1 MYKLIAIDLDGTLLN
16 SYGEVSNENKEAIRK
31 ATRKGIQVILASG
44 RIGTSVETIAKQIGA
59 DNFYISGNGSMLFNM
74 KKQKIEY
81 ENFINKDKVLE
92 LIKVCEEN
100 SIYYNIYT
108 ESMVIANALKY
119 NVAFYNYE
127 NSKKI
132 SKKRTNINIVEN
144 VYEYVKNL
152 EDTKFL
158 KMTICDESKIIFTSI
173 IKKIK
178 KVKDIDVLDVSHMS
192 RKIIKEGTIQNSIE
206 YFYTEVTKK
215 YVDKWTA
222 ILQLL
227 KLTNIKPEEVIAIGD
242 NINDQ
247 KMIQNAGL
255 GVAMG
260 QSNPKI
266 KQIADIVTQDNNN
279 NGVAEII
286 NTKIN

>member
-16 SYGEVSNENKEAIRK
+16 SYGEVSKKNRHAIK
-31 ATRKGIQVILASG
+31 QAVDKGIEVVLASG
-44 RIGTSVETIAKQIGA
+44 RIGTSVEGVAKQIGA
-59 DNFYISGNGSMLFNM
+59 DNYYISGNGSTIFNM

-81 ENFINKDKVLE
+81 ENFIDKEKILE
-92 LIKVCEEN
+92 LINICEEN

-108 ESMVIANALKY
+108 QQMVIANALKY

-127 NSKKI
+127 NSKK
-132 SKKRTNINIVEN
+132 SSEKRTNINIVEN
-144 VYEYVKNL
+144 VYEYVRNL

-192 RKIIKEGTIQNSIE
+192 RKIIKQGTTQNSIE

-215 YVDKWTA
+215 DVDKWTA

-227 KLTNIKPEEVIAIGD
+227 KLTNIKPQEVIAIGD
-242 NINDQ
+242 NINDE

-266 KQIADIVTQDNNN
+266 KQIADIVTKDNNN
-279 NGVAEII
+279 DGVAEII

>member
-16 SYGEVSNENKEAIRK
+16 SYGEVSDKNKEAIRK
-31 ATRKGIQVILASG
+31 ATEKRIEVVLASG
-44 RIGTSVETIAKQIGA
+44 RIGSSVEGLAKQIGA
-59 DNFYISGNGSMLFNM
+59 NNYYISGNGSMLFNM
-74 KKQKIEY
+74 KNQKIEY
-81 ENFINKDKVLE
+81 QNFIDKDKILE
-92 LIKVCEEN
+92 LIKICEEN

-108 ESMVIANALKY
+108 ESMVIANSLKY

-127 NSKKI
+127 NSKK
-132 SKKRTNINIVEN
+132 SSEKRTNINIVEN

-152 EDTKFL
+152 ENTKFL

-192 RKIIKEGTIQNSIE
+192 RKIIKQGTTQNSIE

-215 YVDKWTA
+215 DVDKWTA

-242 NINDQ
+242 NINDE

-266 KQIADIVTQDNNN
+266 KQVADIVTQDNNN
-279 NGVAEII
+279 DGVAEII
-286 NTKIN
+286 NKLI

>member
-16 SYGEVSNENKEAIRK
+16 SYGEVSDENKEAIKK

-44 RIGTSVETIAKQIGA
+44 RIGSSVETIAKQIGA

-81 ENFINKDKVLE
+81 ENFIDKDKILE
-92 LIKVCEEN
+92 LIKICEEN

-127 NSKKI
+127 NSKK
-132 SKKRTNINIVEN
+132 SSEKRTNINIVEN

-178 KVKDIDVLDVSHMS
+178 KVKDIDVLEVSHMS
-192 RKIIKEGTIQNSIE
+192 RKIIKEGTTQNSIE

-215 YVDKWTA
+215 DVDKWTA
-222 ILQLL
+222 IMQLL
-227 KLTNIKPEEVIAIGD
+227 KLTNIKPKEVIAIGD
-242 NINDQ
+242 NINDE

-286 NTKIN
+286 NRLI